1 VAQARLR
8 EREGAPHLAFE
19 QQIGFGR
26 WIAGQQTSITIAGTG
41 FGTAPT
47 LSATGTGVNLTL
59 NSASPDGTTIQ
70 ATATVALTAPSES
83 VTITVQPGYAGNGF
97 YCNCQGA
104 PPNGTDTAT
113 VQPVTPTPQIMFN
126 GGNIAGTTQSVVAGR
141 QIALSVP
148 TPSGYSIQSQSWVFS
163 NQSAITGGFVN
174 GDGTPG
180 TQPSASA
187 GGSEAS
193 DPSLNQN
200 SLTFYWVNPGDNGE
214 TVTCTY
220 TLNNGQSASATA
232 TFNVG
237 GPSGNLLPS
246 PTIDQP
252 SGSGVTFT
260 TNAKCGLYGVPYGG
274 GSVGITFQ
282 ANAQPPTTGAG
293 TNAAFTW
300 IQLIKSINVRYIN
313 ASGVNSNP
321 NSGKTGLDGTY
332 PYFSKTANLT
342 YDSPSIGLQPQ
353 LGEVGYQFD
362 ATMYLLWDP
371 ALPSGCIPAATD
383 PTTYHST
390 ASTCTS
396 IPIPLGSAEWSWTGC
411 AINTLVQQAYP
422 LTWIKQCG
430 VSNLNASQSAGYP
443 TWQITV
449 NPMPQ

>member
-1 VAQARLR
+1 VVTNVS
-8 EREGAPHLAFE
+8 PSV
-19 QQIGFGR
+19 
-26 WIAGQQTSITIAGTG
+26 WIAGQQTSVTITGTG

-47 LSATGTGVNLTL
+47 LSANGTGVNLTL

-70 ATATVALTAPSES
+70 ATATVTLTAPSEN
-83 VTITVQPGYAGNGF
+83 VTVTVQPGYAGSGF

-126 GGNIAGTTQSVVAGR
+126 GGNIAGTTQSVVAGQ

-232 TFNVG
+232 TFNIG
-237 GPSGNLLPS
+237 GPTGNLLPNGFAQSDITGTSLSNAQNSSAAVTMSNS
-246 PTIDQP
+246 PVKPGVGILFNDNATLP
-252 SGSGVTFT
+252 SGKFIWVQILDSVTYSQLVYSGYPYTPS
-260 TNAKCGLYGVPYGG
+260 NALNQID
-274 GSVGITFQ
+274 GI
-282 ANAQPPTTGAG
+282 
-293 TNAAFTW
+293 
-300 IQLIKSINVRYIN
+300 
-313 ASGVNSNP
+313 
-321 NSGKTGLDGTY
+321 Y
-332 PYFSKTANLT
+332 PYFNGTQNT
-342 YDSPSIGLQPQ
+342 TWDSPARS
-353 LGEVGYQFD
+353 
-362 ATMYLLWDP
+362 
-371 ALPSGCIPAATD
+371 
-383 PTTYHST
+383 
-390 ASTCTS
+390 
-396 IPIPLGSAEWSWTGC
+396 
-411 AINTLVQQAYP
+411 
-422 LTWIKQCG
+422 
-430 VSNLNASQSAGYP
+430 VSE
-443 TWQITV
+443 
-449 NPMPQ
+449 